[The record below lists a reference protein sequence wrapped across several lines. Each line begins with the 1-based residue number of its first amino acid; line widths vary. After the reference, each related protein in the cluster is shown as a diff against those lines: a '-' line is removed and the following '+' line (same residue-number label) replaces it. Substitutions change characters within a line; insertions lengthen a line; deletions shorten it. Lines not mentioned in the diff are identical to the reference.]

1 MIGSCALA
9 IFLPQAHNMLTDSDV
24 ADFSLLYTNYPF
36 NQNVPS
42 SIETKVMKFN
52 IEVNKINKT
61 KLN

>member
-1 MIGSCALA
+1 MIGSCAPV
-9 IFLPQAHNMLTDSDV
+9 IFLPQAHNMLTESDA
-24 ADFSLLYTNYPF
+24 ADFSLLYANYPF
-36 NQNVPS
+36 NKNLPS